1 VETPLAELS
10 RVCGMR
16 WAIACRFAEGKGALG
31 LDHYELRS
39 WPGWHHHMTLV
50 ILAHHFL
57 VRLRRRLM
65 DRGQPRPAEQAR
77 VREGGHKT
85 PRSRRDPRRT
95 TVAAARGPAPQPR

>member
-1 VETPLAELS
+1 METPLAELS